1 MEGLGD
7 GHHRSEP
14 LKEVT
19 FKVSE
24 VSNLKMTAQI
34 SWKKIVN
41 TQNSE

>member
-1 MEGLGD
+1 MKGLGD
-7 GHHRSEP
+7 GHHGSEP
-14 LKEVT
+14 LKVT

-24 VSNLKMTAQI
+24 VSNLKMKSQI